1 MRGAA
6 GGSRGVEHRGGL
18 RRALTTYRLVSS
30 ARLGGEP
37 NVDRVRNR
45 RKIIVRPLALPRL
58 RHSFSPS
65 APHLSRPGPPMDPQL
80 SGFALGLL
88 FGAAKIGAIG
98 TVAFGVAWWR
108 VRRKL
113 RRLERARADQIE
125 ARLASLEESAQ
136 LTAGQLDRLIDAQ
149 DAARRVLPA
158 PPTAGMRTP
167 DSA

>member
-1 MRGAA
+1 
-6 GGSRGVEHRGGL
+6 
-18 RRALTTYRLVSS
+18 
-30 ARLGGEP
+30 
-37 NVDRVRNR
+37 
-45 RKIIVRPLALPRL
+45 
-58 RHSFSPS
+58 
-65 APHLSRPGPPMDPQL
+65 MDPQL

-88 FGAAKIGAIG
+88 FGAAKIGAVG

-113 RRLERARADQIE
+113 RRLERASADQIE

>member
-1 MRGAA
+1 
-6 GGSRGVEHRGGL
+6 
-18 RRALTTYRLVSS
+18 
-30 ARLGGEP
+30 
-37 NVDRVRNR
+37 
-45 RKIIVRPLALPRL
+45 
-58 RHSFSPS
+58 
-65 APHLSRPGPPMDPQL
+65 MDPQL

-113 RRLERARADQIE
+113 RRLERASADQIE

-136 LTAGQLDRLIDAQ
+136 LSAGQLDRLLDAQ

-158 PPTAGMRTP
+158 PLPGDGRTP
-167 DSA
+167 STK

>member
-1 MRGAA
+1 
-6 GGSRGVEHRGGL
+6 
-18 RRALTTYRLVSS
+18 
-30 ARLGGEP
+30 
-37 NVDRVRNR
+37 
-45 RKIIVRPLALPRL
+45 
-58 RHSFSPS
+58 
-65 APHLSRPGPPMDPQL
+65 MDPQL

-113 RRLERARADQIE
+113 RRLERASADQIE

-136 LTAGQLDRLIDAQ
+136 LTAGQLDRLLDAQ

-158 PPTAGMRTP
+158 PPVAGMRTP